1 MNREILFK
9 ARREEWRTLPE
20 EKHWVEGNLLYSK
33 EGTYISTSFIIGK
46 REIPMVVAIS
56 YLVEPETVS
65 QYIGRI
71 DITGKKI
78 FENDMVQYKIM
89 ISDGHGKSEL
99 KEVIGRVK
107 WMEER
112 LGFGVPQIIN
122 NKNYDD
128 FRECTVVGNYFD
140 EQFFGGRELVF
151 I

>member
-20 EKHWVEGNLLYSK
+20 EKQWVEGNLLFSK

-56 YLVEPETVS
+56 YLVEPETVC

-71 DITGKKI
+71 DTTGKKI

-140 EQFFGGRELVF
+140 ERFFGGRELVF

>member
-1 MNREILFK
+1 MNREIRFK

-20 EKHWVEGNLLYSK
+20 DKQWVEGNLLFSK

-56 YLVEPETVS
+56 YLVEPETVC

-71 DITGKKI
+71 DTTGKKI

-89 ISDGHGKSEL
+89 IPDGHGKSEL

-140 EQFFGGRELVF
+140 ERFFGGRELIF

>member
-71 DITGKKI
+71 DTTGKKI

>member
-33 EGTYISTSFIIGK
+33 EGTYISTSFITGG

-56 YLVEPETVS
+56 YLVEPETVC

-71 DITGKKI
+71 DTEGKKI
-78 FENDMVQYKIM
+78 FENDMIQYKIM

-128 FRECTVVGNYFD
+128 FRECTVVGNYFN

>member
-20 EKHWVEGNLLYSK
+20 EKQWVEGDLLYSK

-71 DITGKKI
+71 DTTGKKI

>member
-56 YLVEPETVS
+56 YLVEPETVC

-71 DITGKKI
+71 DTTGKKI

-140 EQFFGGRELVF
+140 ERFFGGRELTF

>member
-1 MNREILFK
+1 
-9 ARREEWRTLPE
+9 
-20 EKHWVEGNLLYSK
+20 
-33 EGTYISTSFIIGK
+33 
-46 REIPMVVAIS
+46 MVVAIS

-71 DITGKKI
+71 DTTGKKI

-122 NKNYDD
+122 NKNYDE

>member
-1 MNREILFK
+1 MNREILYK

-71 DITGKKI
+71 DTTGKKI